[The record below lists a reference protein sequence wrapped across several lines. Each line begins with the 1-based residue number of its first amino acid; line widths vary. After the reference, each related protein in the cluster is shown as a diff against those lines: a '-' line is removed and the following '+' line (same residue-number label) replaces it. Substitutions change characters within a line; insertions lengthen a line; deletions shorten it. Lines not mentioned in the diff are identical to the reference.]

1 MLKKTYKLL
10 LIALLGT
17 FCFSGCGK
25 TSEEEQELAAFSA
38 NIADFTNYIKEAD
51 QKINGIDVTQ
61 KEAPAELLQILD
73 DMDAEFAKFAEIDMP
88 VQYKGVERLADEA
101 SENMSLAVSY
111 YHSAYEAESFGKDDA
126 EIAYQHYTRVM
137 DRIKYIGYVVSGDDI
152 PADEHVTIYEETNDS
167 NILEKWLGGDED
179 ESATA
184 SETTPEAVE

>member
-17 FCFSGCGK
+17 FCFSGFGK

-73 DMDAEFAKFAEIDMP
+73 EMDAEFAKFAEIDMP

-126 EIAYQHYTRVM
+126 EIA
-137 DRIKYIGYVVSGDDI
+137 
-152 PADEHVTIYEETNDS
+152 
-167 NILEKWLGGDED
+167 
-179 ESATA
+179 
-184 SETTPEAVE
+184 